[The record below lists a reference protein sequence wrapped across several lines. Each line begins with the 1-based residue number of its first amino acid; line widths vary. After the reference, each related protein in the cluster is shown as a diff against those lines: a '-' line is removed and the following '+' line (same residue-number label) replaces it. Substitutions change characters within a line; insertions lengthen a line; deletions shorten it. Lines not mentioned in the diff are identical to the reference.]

1 MITVADDDVAD
12 THSHPD
18 PPGAFD
24 LRATN
29 FDRITLPDIVLDRLD
44 QPRCGHVEID
54 RACAQPDPQGAKA
67 NAKNNQKDAEN
78 SRDPL
83 DPSTAGQPIA
93 NRNQPIAET
102 VPATI
107 FLGQQAACTVMPG
120 LVMLMI
126 PIGIIPLQG
135 LVIGARSIRLWRL
148 ISGHCLSVLALT
160 MRMIVTGPSRI
171 DNRRALFCRHR
182 CQSSV

>member
-1 MITVADDDVAD
+1 MITITHDDV
-12 THSHPD
+12 TNPHRHPD

-24 LRATN
+24 LRATD
-29 FDRITLPDIVLDRLD
+29 FDRITLPDVVLDRLD
-44 QPRCGHVEID
+44 QPWCGHVEID
-54 RACAQPDPQGAKA
+54 RTCAQSDPQGAKA
-67 NAKNNQKDAEN
+67 NTTNNQQDAKD

-83 DPSTAGQPIA
+83 DPSATGQPIA
-93 NRNQPIAET
+93 NRNEPVAET
-102 VPATI
+102 VPVAI
-107 FLGQQAACTVMPG
+107 LLGQQAARTVMPR

-160 MRMIVTGPSRI
+160 VRMIVTGPSRI
-171 DNRRALFCRHR
+171 DNRRAPLCRHR
-182 CQSSV
+182 CQSPV